1 MGIRR
6 AQLLMKLLHVGL
18 KPVQR
23 ERESEKLPHVEK
35 YKIAAIPESNS
46 SLL

>member
-1 MGIRR
+1 MIRYQSEDHVLIGGELTMGIRR

-23 ERESEKLPHVEK
+23 EREREK
-35 YKIAAIPESNS
+35 
-46 SLL
+46 